1 MKEYEVKLTKQAETQ
16 IHEIAW
22 YITVVL
28 KNPDAAENLMD
39 EIDAAME
46 KLKKHPAAISLTD
59 EEPWRSTGIRSM
71 GVKNF
76 LIYFWINENN
86 LKVQVTGVVYAARD
100 QRKFLAKMQ
109 TDEDFI

>member
-39 EIDAAME
+39 DFDAAME

-59 EEPWRSTGIRSM
+59 ENHGAVRG
-71 GVKNF
+71 F
-76 LIYFWINENN
+76 
-86 LKVQVTGVVYAARD
+86 AAWALR
-100 QRKFLAKMQ
+100 
-109 TDEDFI
+109 IS